1 MPFAKKEWKN
11 RVSEY
16 PTRRK
21 LTKVQEPDIY
31 DVQRDEGNVLEV
43 GDVFSASTMND
54 LENRIAQEAQ
64 TLSERF
70 GNYSQTNHKHSASDI
85 TSDILPVAYGG
96 TGAASLANITV
107 GNASQL
113 GGVAA
118 SGYLQNSGGTITGN
132 LKATGKVT
140 ASGGFSGPLDFG
152 DLTGVPSM
160 HNLLENPDFTVAAG
174 SSTSTSE
181 SGAYLVDRWI
191 FYTSGGGTASLSG
204 GHIVVTGGTTGSS
217 TLQQAVTPSKF
228 WRSNAGRYVTI
239 STVAKGD
246 FAIRVAPGKFGT
258 ATASKNCSSTD
269 WALHTAVLEVPENTG
284 QVTFSFYVGTG
295 KTATIQ
301 WAQVNYGK
309 NYVTYSPPH
318 ITNHI
323 VVPTLINGWKKM
335 AEGNL
340 SIAKSGNIVT
350 VSASLTNTSASSS
363 TPFVIPEGYRPEG
376 TVGFFDSTESIGWI
390 RWWSGE
396 VMLYRAYDELI
407 LSATYVATH

>member
-1 MPFAKKEWKN
+1 MPIQE
-11 RVSEY
+11 V
-16 PTRRK
+16 TRDMP
-21 LTKVQEPDIY
+21 E
-31 DVQRDEGNVLEV
+31 
-43 GDVFSASTMND
+43 
-54 LENRIAQEAQ
+54 QEARAIENSNFAQ
-64 TLSERF
+64 VESETANALPLNGSKAMTGDLKIKKGVRTDTPIKLYEGDAN
-70 GNYSQTNHKHSASDI
+70 GNGLVVQAGGRTIIGGGEAAENLRDALIGEGEADTTEKLYLASD
-85 TSDILPVAYGG
+85 TDIILATNCQTIGSRKTVSIG
-96 TGAASLANITV
+96 T
-107 GNASQL
+107 
-113 GGVAA
+113 
-118 SGYLQNSGGTITGN
+118 
-132 LKATGKVT
+132 TGKVT

-181 SGAYLVDRWI
+181 SGDYLVDRWI

-246 FAIRVAPGKFGT
+246 FSIRIAPGKFGT